1 MRDLTDLNDFSDP
14 PPELAR
20 RSLVR
25 APMMWSDYV
34 ISLVQGGERNVEV
47 IRDAERT
54 AGWMGS
60 SESDFCQTV
69 VNRAQSEALA
79 A

>member
-1 MRDLTDLNDFSDP
+1 
-14 PPELAR
+14 
-20 RSLVR
+20 
-25 APMMWSDYV
+25 MMWSDYV

-54 AGWMGS
+54 AGCPI
-60 SESDFCQTV
+60 ED
-69 VNRAQSEALA
+69 LA